1 MEVDDRRQ
9 ANSLAESV
17 GLQDFPSNVLINIF
31 AKACPSPYDRR
42 LLFGLSL
49 VCNKFAG
56 VLRQPSVLWN
66 VMLLS
71 LPRQAPSLPSA
82 KAALDQL
89 LQEGPRLAS
98 FVAWALPRAAGVR
111 ELTVR
116 FTNHH
121 QAMKFQVLVGLFGV
135 SLRTLGLSPGCH
147 GAVPLQQPTIN
158 LIGYCTGLERLEL
171 TSDGVMTRDL
181 SPLSLLQKL
190 QLLQITSFNDPVRYP
205 IPPAV
210 LTVTSLRELSM
221 RALGLNLI
229 QDAVS
234 SLQDLEVLEIV
245 GARGLRIQGGLGQLG
260 SLKELELNAC
270 EMSLDLSAAQQQQS
284 WCPSLSGL
292 TSLTSLSFLA
302 PRNFGLVIPPPVTEL
317 VSLRRLKLLRVVS
330 KQFAP
335 LLLPPGFANLGATL
349 TELVLECTDW
359 PAIPQAVFALTGLR
373 LLAIRASGLR
383 KLTAE
388 VAMFGALRRLDL
400 SRNRELDVRD
410 DIPWAGM
417 TALRSLDLS
426 ECRHLRVTTGLV
438 GLAEL
443 PALKMVS
450 LHGCT
455 AATQA
460 ADTALNKLLKA
471 LKSARPQRVKV
482 IILRKDVDYTL
493 HDVDDMDVS

>member
-9 ANSLAESV
+9 ANESSGSV
-17 GLQDFPSNVLINIF
+17 GLQDFPPSVLINIF
-31 AKACPSPYDRR
+31 GKACPSPYDRR
-42 LLFGLSL
+42 LLFSLAL
-49 VCNKFAG
+49 VCKQFAG

-66 VMLLS
+66 VMMLS
-71 LPRQAPSLPSA
+71 LPR
-82 KAALDQL
+82 

-98 FVAWALPRAAGVR
+98 FVAWALPRAAGVK

-135 SLRTLGLSPGCH
+135 SLQTLGLSPGCH

-190 QLLQITSFNDPVRYP
+190 QFLQVTSFNDPVRYP
-205 IPPAV
+205 IPPAI
-210 LTVTSLRELSM
+210 LTVTSLRELSL
-221 RALGLNLI
+221 RALSLDLI
-229 QDAVS
+229 QDGIS
-234 SLQDLEVLEIV
+234 SLQDLEVLEVV
-245 GARGLRIQGGLGQLG
+245 GARGLRVEAGLGHLG
-260 SLKELELNAC
+260 SLRELEFNAC
-270 EMSLDLSAAQQQQS
+270 EMCQDISGIQPVQA

-292 TSLTSLSFLA
+292 VSLTSLSFLS
-302 PRNFGLVIPPPVTEL
+302 PCNFGLVMPVPITEL
-317 VSLRRLKLLRVVS
+317 ASLRRLKLLRVGS

-335 LLLPPGFANLGATL
+335 LLLPPGFANLAATL
-349 TELVLECTDW
+349 SELVLECADW
-359 PAIPQAVFALTGLR
+359 PAIPQAVFALTQLR

-388 VAMFGALRRLDL
+388 ITAFGALRRLDL
-400 SRNRELDVRD
+400 SRNRELDVKD
-410 DIPWAGM
+410 DIPWPQM

-426 ECRHLRVTTGLV
+426 ECRHLRVTTSLT

-443 PALKMVS
+443 PALRTVS

-471 LKSARPQRVKV
+471 LKAVRPQRVKV

-493 HDVDDMDVS
+493 HDVDDVDVDGVAS